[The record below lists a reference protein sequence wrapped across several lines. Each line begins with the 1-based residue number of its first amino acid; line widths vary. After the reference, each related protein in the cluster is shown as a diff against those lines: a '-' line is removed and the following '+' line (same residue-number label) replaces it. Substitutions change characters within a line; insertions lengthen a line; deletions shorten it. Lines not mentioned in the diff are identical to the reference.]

1 MNQLLNDK
9 WTFRLYRYRFLAV
22 YTFYGFLSLLVELLA
37 SKFLHWLGLS
47 TTLSTIFGLG
57 LGILVAFVLNVHFNF
72 QVPKSKQKKAL
83 VYFSVISILAFSIQ
97 YFIRS
102 FIVQW
107 QISMEL
113 SRFIVAG
120 LLFLFSYYLHRRF
133 SFREYKKVGVAIYA
147 NEDENIEMIYEK
159 IAHSCDYI
167 HLDIVDETIKSD
179 CAPTKASRAA
189 TVRRYWGDK
198 PIEAHIM
205 SKKPSQW
212 FADILPFVN
221 TVYVHAS
228 VDEPLQELL
237 AKINAAGCKSGIAI
251 SLDEDLNTINPFVD
265 VVDSVLLLAIK
276 NPGISGQI
284 FNDEI
289 YARLDLLNQ
298 HAARQRFSVCVDG
311 GVNHSNIKNL
321 SAEKVV
327 SGSFVLQSSDPKR
340 KIMNLQT
347 SGAYEAE

>member
-22 YTFYGFLSLLVELLA
+22 YTLYGFLSLLVELMA
-37 SKFLHWLGLS
+37 SKLLLWLDLS
-47 TTLSTIFGLG
+47 TTLSTIIGLM

-72 QVPKSKQKKAL
+72 QVPKSKQKLAL
-83 VYFSVISILAFSIQ
+83 IYFSAISILAFSIQ
-97 YFIRS
+97 YFIRAY
-102 FIVQW
+102 IIQW
-107 QISMEL
+107 QVSMEL
-113 SRFIVAG
+113 SRFLVAG
-120 LLFLFSYYLHRRF
+120 SLFLFSYYLHRRF
-133 SFREYKKVGVAIYA
+133 SFRAYKKVGVAIYA
-147 NEDENIEMIYEK
+147 NEDENIEMIYAK

-167 HLDIVDETIKSD
+167 HLDIVDETVKSD

-205 SKKPSQW
+205 SKKPSRW
-212 FADILPFVN
+212 FADILPFVH
-221 TVYVHAS
+221 TVYVHTS
-228 VDEPLQELL
+228 VDEPLRELL
-237 AKINAAGCKSGIAI
+237 SKINAAGCKAGIAV
-251 SLDEDLNTINPFVD
+251 SLDENLESVYPFISML
-265 VVDSVLLLAIK
+265 DSILLLAIK
-276 NPGISGQI
+276 NPGISGQT
-284 FNDEI
+284 FNEEV

-298 HAARQRFSVCVDG
+298 HPARERFNICIDG

-321 SAEKVV
+321 AAEKVV
-327 SGSFVLQSSDPKR
+327 SGSFVLQANDPKR